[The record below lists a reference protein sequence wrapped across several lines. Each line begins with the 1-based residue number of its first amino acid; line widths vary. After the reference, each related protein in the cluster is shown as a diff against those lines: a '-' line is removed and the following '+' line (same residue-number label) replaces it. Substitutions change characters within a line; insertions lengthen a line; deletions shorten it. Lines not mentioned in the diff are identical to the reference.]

1 MTTLIT
7 NVAPVFQSPAFTESQ
22 LIAFSMVLIGLL
34 FTLLV
39 EKEFIRAY
47 GIETIR
53 IWLDTFNI
61 YTWSLLCVF
70 AYLIAMRFLGFI
82 VN

>member
-7 NVAPVFQSPAFTESQ
+7 YLSPVFQTQALTEAQ
-22 LIAFSMVLIGLL
+22 VTAFSMVVIGLL
-34 FTLLV
+34 FVLLV
-39 EKEFIRAY
+39 QKEFIRAY

-61 YTWSLLCVF
+61 FAWSLLAVF

-82 VN
+82 IN